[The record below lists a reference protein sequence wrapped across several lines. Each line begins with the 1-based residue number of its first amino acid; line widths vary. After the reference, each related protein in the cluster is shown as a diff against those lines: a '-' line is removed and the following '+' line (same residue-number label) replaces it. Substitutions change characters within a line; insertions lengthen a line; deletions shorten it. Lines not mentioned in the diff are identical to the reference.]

1 MKKLLLFGAL
11 ALSILSCSDEQA
23 ATKTYQGNFLATDK
37 AAVLEVNE
45 EMYAVTYDDMAK
57 ELAQKITASQE
68 SEHDMVPVTI
78 EAVVAPKPVNT
89 EGWDSILTIK
99 KIIAVSPSAVAP
111 DIKIEESN

>member
-1 MKKLLLFGAL
+1 MKKLLLVGLL
-11 ALSILSCSDEQA
+11 AISIASCSNENA
-23 ATKTYQGNFLATDK
+23 ATKTYQGNYLATDK

-45 EMYAVTYDDMAK
+45 TMYAVAYDDMAK
-57 ELAQKITASQE
+57 ELAQKIAASQQ

-78 EAVVAPKPVNT
+78 EAIVAAKPVNT

>member
-1 MKKLLLFGAL
+1 MKKLLLFGAF
-11 ALSILSCSDEQA
+11 ALSILSCSDQEV
-23 ATKTYQGNFLATDK
+23 ATKTYEGNFLATDK

-45 EMYAVTYDDMAK
+45 TMYAVAYDDMAK
-57 ELAQKITASQE
+57 QLAQKIVASQE

>member
-11 ALSILSCSDEQA
+11 ALIIASCSEENA
-23 ATKTYQGNFLATDK
+23 ATKTYQGNYLATDK

-45 EMYAVTYDDMAK
+45 TMYAVTYDELAK

-78 EAVVAPKPVNT
+78 EAVVIPKPVDT

-99 KIIAVSPSAVAP
+99 KIIAVSPSAIAP